1 MHEETGDFL
10 TVLYLCVHV
19 CVQVMMVEE
28 EMRQLLRETDQSKRG
43 MEEKVK
49 RLTHALGDLQSDLL

>member
-1 MHEETGDFL
+1 MNYWPDF
-10 TVLYLCVHV
+10 TVFVFV
-19 CVQVMMVEE
+19 CMQVLMVEE
-28 EMRQLLRETDQSKRG
+28 EMRELLREAEHSKRN